1 MAQRIYISGD
11 VDDGD
16 YDSEQMSA
24 DFPDLLIPSFVFT
37 DIAGDQVIPSAG
49 KVMVSV
55 SVDGNNYINV
65 RNYEFNASEAYLSD
79 RQIPAFSGIAIKC
92 RITLSGIVGATSF
105 MAIVWRGESDQI
117 LPVTISANGNER
129 LKVDVGQTGFWDGRE
144 FRTGIDK
151 TAAYTLKIVA
161 PIDFI
166 LELQTLFS
174 HDGTATFNA
183 YNSEQVSSESTP
195 FNDAIQVLPNN
206 GMSTTPLYT
215 RQTLITGGGSITL
228 NGPQVPREYIKV
240 VTATSTAQ
248 RSTVGGDSIKERGL
262 PADTY
267 YLVFTG
273 TNYSYRLIF
282 EERP

>member
-1 MAQRIYISGD
+1 MAERIFINDSAA
-11 VDDGD
+11 DGE
-16 YDSEQMSA
+16 YSTKIMSA
-24 DFPDLLIPSFVFT
+24 DHPDLLLSSIIFYDATGIQVTPTSGTVT
-37 DIAGDQVIPSAG
+37 VLVSADDINFIS
-49 KVMVSV
+49 
-55 SVDGNNYINV
+55 I
-65 RNYEFNASEAYLSD
+65 RNGSFNANESYFDS
-79 RQIPAFSGIAIKC
+79 RQAPAFAGLAIRCK
-92 RITLSGIVGATSF
+92 IVLDGIVGADNF
-105 MAIVWRGESDQI
+105 AAIIWRGNVNQS
-117 LPVTISANGNER
+117 LPVTSSVNGNER

-151 TAAYTLKIVA
+151 TTAYTLKVVA

-183 YNSEQVSSESTP
+183 YNSEQISAEATP
-195 FNDAIQVLPNN
+195 FNDPILVLPNN

-240 VTATSTAQ
+240 VTATATAQ
-248 RSTVGGDSIKERGL
+248 QSTVGGNSIKERGL

-273 TNYSYRLIF
+273 ANYSYRLIF